1 VAPIE
6 GPREGIGTE
15 MHSAEH
21 NDLRPFFKAH
31 PIPDH
36 NVVVAADN
44 QVHLMC
50 LSCGFSVTQD
60 AVDAGLPVSFAK
72 AVKT

>member
-1 VAPIE
+1 
-6 GPREGIGTE
+6 

-31 PIPDH
+31 PTGPDH
-36 NVVVAADN
+36 EVVIVATT

-50 LSCGFSVTQD
+50 LSCGFSITQD
-60 AVDAGLPVSFAK
+60 AINAGSPVKHGKVATGVT
-72 AVKT
+72 A